1 MCHCHV
7 PTLFVIPA
15 SETSW
20 DIADRSWALFFSCC
34 TTELMT
40 NDNNKEFRT
49 SILRITTKKTK
60 KRTDTRHNRKG
71 EKMFETLVNSKLTTQ
86 LHATANS
93 TKKIEAQNTL
103 NPKWP
108 KIHKNGHTQKFK
120 WTHKSLSGKIANKM
134 TCRDDPRINHHFFA
148 FFAHN
153 YFYWPASII

>member
-1 MCHCHV
+1 MSLSCPYPVCHSCFWNIVGHRRQV
-7 PTLFVIPA
+7 MGLVFFLLHH
-15 SETSW
+15 W
-20 DIADRSWALFFSCC
+20 AD
-34 TTELMT
+34 
-40 NDNNKEFRT
+40 DNKEFRT